1 VSISHVT
8 SFYGITNPFAWA
20 IYLSVAIEIAALS
33 ALAGVSVNMGKFIY
47 FPFILVTFIQF
58 VGNLFFSYSYIQE
71 TSESFKQWMEMAGPL
86 FENMG
91 VDPTDMPTH
100 KLMLAL
106 FSGGLLPV
114 ISLTFA
120 HMLVVFSNKENTTET
135 PTELTEEQID
145 ELSRKAG
152 IIEREINTVK
162 SPVIWTPE
170 NLEKLAEHLEKI
182 QKEKFG
188 EEEKT
193 EETIEEIHVEPT
205 IEEIHVEHVKP
216 TIEEIHV
223 EHVKPTI
230 EEIHVEHVEYTE
242 EIVVE
247 DQNLEE
253 IHVEH
258 VEYTEDIVVEN
269 QNLDETHEEHVEY
282 TEEIVVEDQN
292 LEEIHEEI
300 VVENQNLDELKD
312 QLSKD
317 TNIKRLSYL
326 KRDV

>member
-1 VSISHVT
+1 MRNWIQKNLKSIITTAFVIPILLVAFVSISHVT

-33 ALAGVSVNMGKFIY
+33 ALAGVSVKMGKFIY

-71 TSESFKQWMEMAGPL
+71 TSETFKQWMEMAGPL
-86 FENMG
+86 FEPMG
-91 VDPTDMPTH
+91 IDPTDMPTH

-106 FSGGLLPV
+106 FSGGLLPI

-120 HMLVVFSNKENTTET
+120 HMLVVYSNKETPTET

-152 IIEREINTVK
+152 IMEREINTIK
-162 SPVIWTPE
+162 PVITPE
-170 NLEKLAEHLEKI
+170 NIEKLEKHLEEI

-188 EEEKT
+188 VEEEKI
-193 EETIEEIHVEPT
+193 EEVVVEDDIEPIIEEIQ
-205 IEEIHVEHVKP
+205 EEH
-216 TIEEIHV
+216 
-223 EHVKPTI
+223 
-230 EEIHVEHVEYTE
+230 TE

-247 DQNLEE
+247 DQ
-253 IHVEH
+253 
-258 VEYTEDIVVEN
+258 T
-269 QNLDETHEEHVEY
+269 LD
-282 TEEIVVEDQN
+282 Q
-292 LEEIHEEI
+292 
-300 VVENQNLDELKD
+300 LKD
-312 QLSKD
+312 QSSND
-317 TNIKRLSYL
+317 SNIKRLSYS

>member
-1 VSISHVT
+1 MKNWIKKNLKSIIATAFVIPILLVAFVSISHVT

-33 ALAGVSVNMGKFIY
+33 ALAGVSVKMGKFIY

-91 VDPTDMPTH
+91 IDPTDTPTH

-120 HMLVVFSNKENTTET
+120 HMLVVFSNKETET
-135 PTELTEEQID
+135 EISTELTEEQIND
-145 ELSRKAG
+145 LSRKAG
-152 IIEREINTVK
+152 IMEREINTIK
-162 SPVIWTPE
+162 PTISEEDIE
-170 NLEKLAEHLEKI
+170 KLEKHLEVI

-188 EEEKT
+188 KEERV
-193 EETIEEIHVEPT
+193 EEILVE
-205 IEEIHVEHVKP
+205 EQK
-216 TIEEIHV
+216 
-223 EHVKPTI
+223 
-230 EEIHVEHVEYTE
+230 
-242 EIVVE
+242 
-247 DQNLEE
+247 LEE
-253 IHVEH
+253 I
-258 VEYTEDIVVEN
+258 
-269 QNLDETHEEHVEY
+269 
-282 TEEIVVEDQN
+282 EDQLN
-292 LEEIHEEI
+292 
-300 VVENQNLDELKD
+300 ND
-312 QLSKD
+312 S
-317 TNIKRLSYL
+317 NIKRLSYS

>member
-1 VSISHVT
+1 MKNWTQKNLKTIIATAFVIPILLVAFVSISHVT

-33 ALAGVSVNMGKFIY
+33 ALAGVSVKMGKFIY

-71 TSESFKQWMEMAGPL
+71 TSETFKQWMEMAGPL

-91 VDPTDMPTH
+91 VDPTDTPTH

-106 FSGGLLPV
+106 FSGGLLPI

-120 HMLVVFSNKENTTET
+120 HMLVVYSNKETTTET
-135 PTELTEEQID
+135 STELTEQQID
-145 ELSRKAG
+145 DLSRKAG

-188 EEEKT
+188 EEEK
-193 EETIEEIHVEPT
+193 IEEIVVEESVEPMV
-205 IEEIHVEHVKP
+205 EEIHVEH
-216 TIEEIHV
+216 
-223 EHVKPTI
+223 
-230 EEIHVEHVEYTE
+230 TE
-242 EIVVE
+242 EIVV
-247 DQNLEE
+247 DNHNLEA
-253 IHVEH
+253 
-258 VEYTEDIVVEN
+258 
-269 QNLDETHEEHVEY
+269 
-282 TEEIVVEDQN
+282 
-292 LEEIHEEI
+292 
-300 VVENQNLDELKD
+300 LKD
-312 QLSKD
+312 QLANND
-317 TNIKRLSYL
+317 NIKRLSYS